1 MRVTTQEQTA
11 IDWWMN
17 LLPSKRQ
24 ELKEYYFMKSNVGQ
38 ISNSQILEIYRQETY
53 CEEIEL

>member
-1 MRVTTQEQTA
+1 MKPTRAEQTA

-24 ELKEYYFMKSNVGQ
+24 ELKEYYFMTSSVGQ
-38 ISNSQILEIYRQETY
+38 ISNMQILEIYRQETY
-53 CEEIEL
+53 CEDC